1 MRGIILAGGTG
12 TRLHPITQVIS
23 KQLIPVYDKPMIYY
37 PLTTLMLAGVREIL
51 LISTPSDLPQFQRLL
66 GDGSQFGMALQYAE
80 QPRPGG
86 LAQAYLIGADF
97 VQNQRSM
104 LILGDNIFYG
114 PDLPR
119 VLRSAISRC
128 RGATVFAHQVEDPHR
143 YGIASFDALGRVAAI
158 TEKPESPQS
167 NWAVTGLYIYDE
179 NAPTLAAELK
189 PSARGELEITDL
201 NRAYLARDMLTVEKL
216 GSGFAWFDAGTP
228 ESLICAAEFVRNI
241 EKCQKYLIAC
251 PEGVA
256 FSHGW
261 ISSADLRHLTIPLA
275 KSDYGKYLLQLDH
288 DIQEERPNVVMA
300 PFARR
305 VDSVDPYF

>member
-23 KQLIPVYDKPMIYY
+23 KQLLPVYDKPMIYY

-51 LISTPSDLPQFQRLL
+51 LISTPSDLPQFERLF
-66 GDGSQFGMALQYAE
+66 GDGSQFGLTLQYAE

-97 VQNQRSM
+97 VQNRPSM

-114 PDLPR
+114 PDLR
-119 VLRSAISRC
+119 GILRSAISRN
-128 RGATVFAHQVEDPHR
+128 RGATVFAYQVDDPHR
-143 YGIASFDALGRVAAI
+143 YGIASFDALGQVTTI
-158 TEKPESPQS
+158 TEKPELPQS
-167 NWAVTGLYIYDE
+167 NWAVTGLYIYDG
-179 NAPTLAAELK
+179 NAPRLAAELK

-201 NRAYLARDMLTVEKL
+201 NRAYLERGLLNVEKL
-216 GSGFAWFDAGTP
+216 GRGFAWFDTGTP
-228 ESLICAAEFVRNI
+228 ESLIGAAEFVRNI

-261 ISSADLRHLTIPLA
+261 ISSADLRHRSIALA

-288 DIQEERPNVVMA
+288 DTQDEHPSVAVA
-300 PFARR
+300 PFAAR
-305 VDSVDPYF
+305 VDSVDPFF